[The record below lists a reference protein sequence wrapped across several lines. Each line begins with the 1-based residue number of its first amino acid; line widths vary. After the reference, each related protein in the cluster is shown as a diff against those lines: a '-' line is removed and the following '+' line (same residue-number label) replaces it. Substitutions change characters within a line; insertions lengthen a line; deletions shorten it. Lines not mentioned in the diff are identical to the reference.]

1 MFVCD
6 YPCYCVASR
15 TFLFFFF
22 FKQTTAYEMRISDWS
37 SDVCSSD
44 LWNQAQAE
52 LQQVGASIAALN
64 TLASQV
70 SGTASLSAF
79 LLESTST
86 TFELRGAV
94 EEDHRQL
101 AVLEDE
107 VNKTVVVIDRLLNE
121 QIGRASGRERVCQ
134 YV

>member
-1 MFVCD
+1 M
-6 YPCYCVASR
+6 PELVA
-15 TFLFFFF
+15 
-22 FKQTTAYEMRISDWS
+22 Q
-37 SDVCSSD
+37 
-44 LWNQAQAE
+44 WNQAQSE

-121 QIGRASGRERVCQ
+121 IGRASCRERVWK